1 MCILRTLP
9 GVFQFTFHNVSIN
22 TWSNITSNNRLS
34 VFTFHNVSI
43 NTMRSAKCRYAH
55 STFTFH
61 NVSINTR
68 TAVSWR
74 NRPHSFTF
82 HNVSINTRDDRAR
95 YHRKKNLHSTM
106 FLLIPAGASALSDSA
121 FKFTFHNV
129 SINTLLLIRRKLCV
143 KEFTFHNV
151 SINTSTRPTMQQRFI
166 IYIPQCFY

>member
-68 TAVSWR
+68 
-74 NRPHSFTF
+74 
-82 HNVSINTRDDRAR
+82 DDRAR

-129 SINTLLLIRRKLCV
+129 SINTVKRFGKKQKPVKNLHSTMFLLIQWLRYVRQCQKKNLHSTMFLLIQDTNSRK
-143 KEFTFHNV
+143 H
-151 SINTSTRPTMQQRFI
+151 R
-166 IYIPQCFY
+166 